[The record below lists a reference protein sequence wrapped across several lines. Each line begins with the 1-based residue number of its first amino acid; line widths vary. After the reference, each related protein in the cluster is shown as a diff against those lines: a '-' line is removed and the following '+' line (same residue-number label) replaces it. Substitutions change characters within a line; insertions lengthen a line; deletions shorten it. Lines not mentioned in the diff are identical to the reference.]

1 MNLSEINW
9 GDDSAEKDS
18 LLSEYFV
25 ESVSFKRITNGSKKI
40 IVGRKGAGK
49 SALMKMSLDSYK
61 KDNFIVI
68 KVTPSLEVLKS
79 ALQTAKSIHGD
90 DKENSLTHIR
100 DVIYTHT
107 WVSYVYEKML
117 CLLGERINEEPGVK
131 VENLVGSKKF
141 ASDMSKDQ
149 GIYQK
154 TLAGYMQNIINGL
167 KIEGGKLGKIGIS
180 IGENEDIQTK
190 VSELS
195 KINLYSYHIEKLIGS
210 YKIAVLVDDLD
221 QGWDGSEESNSFTKG
236 IIYAIDQINISF
248 PQVKTALFIRE
259 DMYAI
264 ILSGMQHSDKYR
276 NAERIK
282 WSVDTLKEILV
293 KRIKFNLG
301 ADQTSSDPYH
311 DVFPDK
317 VGKTYSEKW
326 IFDRTLFRPRE
337 LLQFARMYT
346 ESLESNE
353 PNAKKLKTAESQYSQ
368 WKLSDLCSEFYEQ
381 YPGLNSILEWW
392 RTKFFRH
399 KYHLDYD
406 DAEKVIKDIYAGV
419 DLSHEWF
426 VKLKENHDVTGLMR
440 VLYNI
445 GFLGDYA
452 LGGNGGTKIKYS
464 YEADG
469 TPVLSSVQI
478 HPCFRVAMNTVERE
492 RNRKQQKV

>member
-49 SALMKMSLDSYK
+49 SALMKMSLDNYK
-61 KDNFIVI
+61 KDDFIVI

-90 DKENSLTHIR
+90 DKENNLTHIR

-107 WVSYVYEKML
+107 WVSYIYEKII
-117 CLLGERINEEPGVK
+117 CLIGERINEEPGVK
-131 VENLVGSKKF
+131 IDKLVGSRKF
-141 ASDMSKDQ
+141 ASDMSKDV

-167 KIEGGKLGKIGIS
+167 KIEAGKLGKIGIS
-180 IGENEDIQTK
+180 IGEGEDIQTK

-195 KINLYSYHIEKLIGS
+195 KINIYGYHIEKLIGD
-210 YKIAVLVDDLD
+210 YKVAILVDDLD

-236 IIYAIDQINISF
+236 IMYAMDQLNTTF
-248 PQVKTALFIRE
+248 PDIRTALFIRE

-264 ILSGMQHSDKYR
+264 ILAGMQHSDKYR

-282 WSVDTLKEILV
+282 WSVDSLKEILV
-293 KRIKFNLG
+293 RRIIFNLG
-301 ADQTSSDPYH
+301 ANASVNDAYH

-346 ESLESNE
+346 ESLEENE
-353 PNAKKLKTAESQYSQ
+353 PNAKRLKKAESQYSQ

-381 YPGLNSILEWW
+381 YPGLISILEWW

-399 KYHLDYD
+399 KYHLDYE
-406 DAEKVIKDIYAGV
+406 DAEKVISDIYSGV
-419 DLSHEWF
+419 SLTHEWF
-426 VKLKENHDVTGLMR
+426 NKLKGNNDVKGLMR
-440 VLYNI
+440 VLYDI

-452 LGGNGGTKIKYS
+452 LGGNGGTKVKYS

-492 RNRKQQKV
+492 RNRNQPKP

>member
-9 GDDSAEKDS
+9 GDDSAERDL

-25 ESVSFKRITNGSKKI
+25 ESVSFKRISNGSKKI

-49 SALMKMSLDSYK
+49 SALMKMSLDNYK
-61 KDNFIVI
+61 ESGFIVI

-90 DKENSLTHIR
+90 DSENNLIHIR

-107 WVSYVYEKML
+107 WVSYIYEKML
-117 CLLGERINEEPGVK
+117 CLFGEKINEEPGIRLDK
-131 VENLVGSKKF
+131 LVGSRKF
-141 ASDMSKDQ
+141 ASDMSKDL
-149 GIYQK
+149 GNYQK

-167 KIEGGKLGKIGIS
+167 KIEAGKLGKIGIS
-180 IGENEDIQTK
+180 IGEGEDIQTK

-195 KINLYSYHIEKLIGS
+195 KINLYGYHINKLIND
-210 YKIAVLVDDLD
+210 YKVAILVDDLD

-236 IIYAIDQINISF
+236 IMYAMDQLNTSF
-248 PQVKTALFIRE
+248 PTIKTALFIRE

-264 ILSGMQHSDKYR
+264 ILAGMQHSDKYR
-276 NAERIK
+276 NAERIR
-282 WSVDTLKEILV
+282 WNVDSLKEILV
-293 KRIKFNLG
+293 KRISYNLG
-301 ADQTSSDPYH
+301 QGSGSNDPYH

-326 IFDRTLFRPRE
+326 ILDRTLFRPRE

-346 ESLESNE
+346 ESLDENE
-353 PNAKKLKTAESQYSQ
+353 PSAKNLKKAEAQYSQ

-381 YPGLNSILEWW
+381 YPGLISILEWW

-399 KYHLDYD
+399 KYHLDYE
-406 DAEKVIKDIYAGV
+406 DAEKVINDIYDGV
-419 DLSHEWF
+419 NLSHEWF
-426 VKLKENHDVTGLMR
+426 IKLKEKKDVLGLMR
-440 VLYNI
+440 VLYDI

-452 LGGNGGTKIKYS
+452 LGGNGGTKVKYS

-492 RNRKQQKV
+492 RNRKQH